1 MPYILPPNISL
12 NSNSPIRTYPV
23 DTSRPRHLHEDI
35 TQTTPNTHPHH
46 LRHPLHTPPITP
58 NTYND
63 LRETFDTLWIADTVH
78 SDHHQPVSLPL
89 LPLHHLHTTDVQINR
104 LAPIYRRLDCLSPTH
119 YGRFLRCPFT
129 TDPSNITMPAS
140 RRIPP
145 PARTP
150 YSRTSNG
157 IVDRAA
163 ARLLRDAN
171 GPSPIIVQSTPAE
184 RDLLSRGSTVTL
196 PERGEAIWPRITGQG
211 RDFYTYR
218 ALRSR
223 YQEGHEHDDLFFLMD
238 LAWNAV
244 CEHAILESQNSGPT
258 TAAAIAEGKSYA
270 YHLKG
275 LISHLYDQ
283 SWAEYLVHGPRD
295 SGEILEWPARTALK
309 RLVDRAFAV
318 LAAVTALE
326 RPYQQAQVAWRDL
339 IDKLVVELRRPVRAV
354 RIRPDAQAV
363 GGNIEMAPTSPIVA
377 TSSPGPDF
385 RTALDRRIR
394 STRDPARTAR
404 RLPNVPSSLVDPNSP
419 RQQPAAGNIPSS
431 SPVQVPRQE
440 PQSPDSPL
448 RPRSRPVP
456 AQSLSQENWLPAPV
470 TDELSHL
477 LPPLVPISFLRTK
490 EHHLSLHPVPIGP
503 WTMVT
508 MKWNP
513 FSERTAPSDQSSSLP
528 VKRLGERC
536 QLNMRI
542 GSGYTV
548 SKGTTTCSLT
558 PSTRPGTRSF
568 SDAHHPSSDFTLARP
583 GDLGRCQW
591 REMISRQRF
600 GGIII
605 EGAGSSKR
613 RG

>member
-1 MPYILPPNISL
+1 
-12 NSNSPIRTYPV
+12 
-23 DTSRPRHLHEDI
+23 
-35 TQTTPNTHPHH
+35 
-46 LRHPLHTPPITP
+46 
-58 NTYND
+58 
-63 LRETFDTLWIADTVH
+63 
-78 SDHHQPVSLPL
+78 
-89 LPLHHLHTTDVQINR
+89 
-104 LAPIYRRLDCLSPTH
+104 
-119 YGRFLRCPFT
+119 
-129 TDPSNITMPAS
+129 MPAS

-295 SGEILEWPARTALK
+295 SGEILEWPARNALK

-326 RPYQQAQVAWRDL
+326 RH
-339 IDKLVVELRRPVRAV
+339 INRPRWPGE
-354 RIRPDAQAV
+354 I
-363 GGNIEMAPTSPIVA
+363 SS
-377 TSSPGPDF
+377 TSSWSSYVGQLGLSASDLMPK
-385 RTALDRRIR
+385 
-394 STRDPARTAR
+394 
-404 RLPNVPSSLVDPNSP
+404 RLAVISKWPQHRLSSP
-419 RQQPAAGNIPSS
+419 RRVLAQTS
-431 SPVQVPRQE
+431 E
-440 PQSPDSPL
+440 PP
-448 RPRSRPVP
+448 
-456 AQSLSQENWLPAPV
+456 
-470 TDELSHL
+470 
-477 LPPLVPISFLRTK
+477 
-490 EHHLSLHPVPIGP
+490 
-503 WTMVT
+503 
-508 MKWNP
+508 
-513 FSERTAPSDQSSSLP
+513 
-528 VKRLGERC
+528 
-536 QLNMRI
+536 
-542 GSGYTV
+542 
-548 SKGTTTCSLT
+548 
-558 PSTRPGTRSF
+558 
-568 SDAHHPSSDFTLARP
+568 
-583 GDLGRCQW
+583 
-591 REMISRQRF
+591 
-600 GGIII
+600 
-605 EGAGSSKR
+605 
-613 RG
+613 

>member
-1 MPYILPPNISL
+1 
-12 NSNSPIRTYPV
+12 
-23 DTSRPRHLHEDI
+23 
-35 TQTTPNTHPHH
+35 
-46 LRHPLHTPPITP
+46 
-58 NTYND
+58 
-63 LRETFDTLWIADTVH
+63 
-78 SDHHQPVSLPL
+78 
-89 LPLHHLHTTDVQINR
+89 
-104 LAPIYRRLDCLSPTH
+104 
-119 YGRFLRCPFT
+119 
-129 TDPSNITMPAS
+129 MPAS

-238 LAWNAV
+238 LTWNAV

-295 SGEILEWPARTALK
+295 SGEILEWPARNALK

-326 RPYQQAQVAWRDL
+326 RPYQQAQVAWRDF
-339 IDKLVVELRRPVRAV
+339 IDKLVVELRRPIRAV
-354 RIRPDAQAV
+354 RIRPNAQAV

-377 TSSPGPDF
+377 TSSPGPDC

-419 RQQPAAGNIPSS
+419 RQQLAAGNIPSS

-440 PQSPDSPL
+440 PQSPDTPL
-448 RPRSRPVP
+448 LPRSRPVP
-456 AQSLSQENWLPAPV
+456 AQSLSQEQSAASTGNDRAQSPPSSPRP
-470 TDELSHL
+470 DQ
-477 LPPLVPISFLRTK
+477 LPPHQGASPIAPSSSDWPMDDGDDEMESILGENGSIRSVIESPGQATRRALSAEYENRVRVYGVERYHYLLAHPLDQAWDEIIPRRTPPVLR
-490 EHHLSLHPVPIGP
+490 LHP
-503 WTMVT
+503 
-508 MKWNP
+508 
-513 FSERTAPSDQSSSLP
+513 SEARRSWAMPVEGDDIETA
-528 VKRLGERC
+528 VWWE
-536 QLNMRI
+536 N
-542 GSGYTV
+542 Y
-548 SKGTTTCSLT
+548 
-558 PSTRPGTRSF
+558 
-568 SDAHHPSSDFTLARP
+568 
-583 GDLGRCQW
+583 
-591 REMISRQRF
+591 
-600 GGIII
+600 
-605 EGAGSSKR
+605 R
-613 RG
+613 RGGV